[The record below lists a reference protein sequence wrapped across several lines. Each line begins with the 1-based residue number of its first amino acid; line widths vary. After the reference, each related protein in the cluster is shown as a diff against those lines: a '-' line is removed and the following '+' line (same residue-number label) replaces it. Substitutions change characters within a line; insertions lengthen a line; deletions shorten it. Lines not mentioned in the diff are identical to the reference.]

1 MIISHYL
8 IFIIMTTTIYILKL
22 NDNKYYI
29 GKTNRTVNNRY
40 QEHLEGTGSYW
51 TKKYKPLSIIKQ
63 IENSSPYDEDRYVKE
78 YMAIYGIDNVRGGS
92 YNQEELTCETIRFLR
107 NELRTS
113 NNECYK
119 CGSTSHF
126 VSECDYISIDDYIQF
141 FITNFNSIHTLGREL
156 QYLRDKYKTIK
167 NIYDLYEDR
176 TKLLGN
182 VLKCDYSEIELYE
195 NEIKN
200 YYNKFCK
207 KDPYI
212 DVLVIQYYDC
222 IFEYKYWC
230 SQFNS
235 FSKYGN
241 RNINLTKEQQD
252 KLNGIECEKLNTCLD
267 NINLDILIRQLGA
280 IMKLFHDLM

>member
-1 MIISHYL
+1 
-8 IFIIMTTTIYILKL
+8 MTTTIYILKL
-22 NDNKYYI
+22 NNNKYYI
-29 GKTNRTVNNRY
+29 GKTNRNVKERY
-40 QEHLEGTGSYW
+40 QEHLEGIGSFW
-51 TKKYKPLSIIKQ
+51 TKKYEPLSIIKQ
-63 IENSSPYDEDRYVKE
+63 IENSSPFDEDRYVKE
-78 YMAIYGIDNVRGGS
+78 YMAMYGIDNVRGGS
-92 YNQEELTCETIRFLR
+92 YNQEELNSETIKFLR

-141 FITNFNSIHTLGREL
+141 FITNFNSINILGKEI
-156 QYLRDKYKTIK
+156 QYLKDKYKNIK

-200 YYNKFCK
+200 YYNKFCCRQK
-207 KDPYI
+207 ENYI

-222 IFEYKYWC
+222 ILEYKYWY
-230 SQFNS
+230 SQFNTTNIS
-235 FSKYGN
+235 RFSERHY
-241 RNINLTKEQQD
+241 ISLTKEQQD
-252 KLNGIECEKLNTCLD
+252 KLNSMECEKLNTCLD